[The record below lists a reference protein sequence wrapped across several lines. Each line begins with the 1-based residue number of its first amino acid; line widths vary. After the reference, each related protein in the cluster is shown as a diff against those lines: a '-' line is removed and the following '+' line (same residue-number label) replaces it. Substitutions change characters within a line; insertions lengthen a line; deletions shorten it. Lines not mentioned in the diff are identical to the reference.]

1 MRQDVKIV
9 YLLEDPM
16 MVTPIKDGR
25 VRTTAQI
32 QAMVNTW
39 ITTGL
44 LVKADESV
52 LPNGYVR
59 HRIIKKKETGE
70 A

>member
-16 MVTPIKDGR
+16 MVAPIKDGR

-44 LVKADESV
+44 LVKADESI